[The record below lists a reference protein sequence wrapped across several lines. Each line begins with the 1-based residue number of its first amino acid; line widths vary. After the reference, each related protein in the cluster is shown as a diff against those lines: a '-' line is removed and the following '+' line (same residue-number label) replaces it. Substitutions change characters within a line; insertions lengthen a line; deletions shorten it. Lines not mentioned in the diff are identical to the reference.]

1 MIQLKQHKEPKI
13 ILDKSNKEKNIE
25 FWKNSVLVAWILS
38 LGIVSTLALGGNFS
52 LVFEALSESIQSNL
66 LKNSNSS
73 LKIGIDETLAEK
85 CQQYN
90 IGTATNKIE
99 LKDLPYPSNILRCF
113 SAERYQGK
121 ALEDIPPIGIVLDKL
136 QTDTW
141 RDRKYIRENNLNK
154 SDYIA
159 LFEIIEKN
167 LLAISLDNLQDVNNL
182 KISNGI
188 LPYKFKFS
196 KDKFVVRDVPLP
208 IEAKNWVISER
219 DRRAEL
225 RLVDTFF
232 IVIILGALGS
242 IIFLIREH
250 MFSEDSIDVKL
261 YFYRPTFG
269 MLLAVG
275 TFVFSISLN
284 GLFSEGKIEDVK
296 TNSFFCLAFIAG
308 LLSES
313 TYESLRNKAQE
324 RLSAEAESVEE

>member
-1 MIQLKQHKEPKI
+1 M
-13 ILDKSNKEKNIE
+13 
-25 FWKNSVLVAWILS
+25 
-38 LGIVSTLALGGNFS
+38 GIVSTLALGGNFS
-52 LVFEALSESIQSNL
+52 LVFEALSESIQRNL
-66 LKNSNSS
+66 LRNSNSS
-73 LKIGIDETLAEK
+73 LKIGIDESLAKK
-85 CQQYN
+85 CQQYS
-90 IGTATNKIE
+90 IGNTDNFDPKN
-99 LKDLPYPSNILRCF
+99 LPYPSDILRCF
-113 SAERYQGK
+113 SVDRYQGK

-136 QTDTW
+136 QVKTW
-141 RDRKYIRENNLNK
+141 RDRKYISENSLNK
-154 SDYIA
+154 TDYIA
-159 LFEIIEKN
+159 LFEIVEKN
-167 LLAISLDNLQDVNNL
+167 LLAISLDNLQDVNSL

-196 KDKFVVRDVPLP
+196 KDKFVVRDIPLP

-219 DRRAEL
+219 NRRAEL

-232 IVIILGALGS
+232 VVIILGALGS

-250 MFSEDSIDVKL
+250 MFSEDSIDIKL

-284 GLFSEGKIEDVK
+284 GLFSEGKIENIK

-313 TYESLRNKAQE
+313 TYDSLRKRAQE
-324 RLSAEAESVEE
+324 QLNESALAEAKSDDMQGT